1 GDAPPGLTG
10 GPTPYFRRTVTDPI
24 GLTPSSGARKDEDV
38 ASKPR
43 SPRRRLGMSPVRHAL
58 AMALG
63 LAVAGAVSAVAQ
75 EYKAGSIR
83 IEDPWIRAAPAGAE
97 VAGGYMK
104 VENTGKETDRLI
116 GGSTGIAGKFEI
128 HEMKMEASVMK
139 MRELP
144 KGLELKP
151 GQSVEL
157 KPGSY
162 HLMLMDLKQPPKE
175 GDKVKGTLTFEKAGQ
190 VEVEYA
196 VRGMGAK
203 GGGRESG
210 HGGQGQMKH

>member
-1 GDAPPGLTG
+1 MWQV
-10 GPTPYFRRTVTDPI
+10 GPR
-24 GLTPSSGARKDEDV
+24 
-38 ASKPR
+38 R
-43 SPRRRLGMSPVRHAL
+43 SPARETDMSSAVRHAF
-58 AMALG
+58 AAAII
-63 LAVAGAVSAVAQ
+63 LAVAAATPTMGQ

-83 IEDPWIRAAPAGAE
+83 IENPWIRAAPAGAE

-128 HEMKMEASVMK
+128 HEMKMEGSVMK

-162 HLMLMDLKQPPKE
+162 HLMLVGLTQQPKE
-175 GDKVKGTLTFEKAGQ
+175 GDKVKGTLVFEKAGT

-196 VRGMGAK
+196 VRAMGAK
-203 GGGRESG
+203 GGRESG
-210 HGGQGQMKH
+210 HGEMKH